1 MSVIP
6 LPEISEGTMK
16 PMIEK
21 DGNSPTA
28 PENAS
33 RRVVDEKA
41 MKRHVDITA
50 NAAKSAFTLMMHTVF
65 RNPPALAVLQ
75 ETYNLFHLR
84 PNERGA
90 WVVNMTADEA
100 LRLHYALSKLFNER
114 NIADAIAEDVAEH
127 RMFDWS
133 KNVSFLSVDTVLMYH
148 QARLRL
154 ELLDRANQLETP
166 DGKKLENFCTE
177 ILEKMVSVP
186 SAELRSCMMHATNY
200 ERQTQITVTVIIAD
214 TVYNVCCGQSFILDV
229 QKLLADPTYLLKDLM
244 LRYFIE
250 NRNAELRLA
259 FASGDRKPLPKQDA
273 AALRRNFAVY
283 ARCTLYANGMGEELK
298 KANEAG
304 SGPLEYRIHAGLYSK
319 FLTATAVSICG
330 YCGKDC
336 EYTVRCK
343 GCNLFRYCDEKCR
356 TLHAH
361 EGVIGAKE
369 EAAEMGALLVTHSDM
384 CLAAAAVTRM
394 WAQFTPG
401 MNSADYAAVLAGA
414 LEMYEKLV
422 ADKDA
427 TTVEVVEIPADV
439 ATTTTTVE
447 SVANTETTPTE

>member
-6 LPEISEGTMK
+6 LPEIAEETMK

-33 RRVVDEKA
+33 RRVMDEKA
-41 MKRHVDITA
+41 MKRHVDITV

-84 PNERGA
+84 PNDRGA

-100 LRLHYALSKLFNER
+100 LRLHYTLSKFFNER

-127 RMFDWS
+127 RIFDWS

-148 QARLRL
+148 QARMRL
-154 ELLDRANQLETP
+154 ELLDKANQLETP
-166 DGKKLENFCTE
+166 EANRLANFCAGN
-177 ILEKMVSVP
+177 LEKLISVP
-186 SAELRSCMMHATNY
+186 QTELRNCMMHATNY
-200 ERQTQITVTVIIAD
+200 ERQTQITITVVIVD
-214 TVYNVCCGQSFILDV
+214 TVYNVCCAQTFILDV
-229 QKLLADPTYLLKDLM
+229 QKLLADQTYLLKDLM

-259 FASGDRKPLPKQDA
+259 FMSGERKPLPKRDV

-298 KANEAG
+298 KADEAG
-304 SGPLEYRIHAGLYSK
+304 SGPLEYRLHAGLYSK
-319 FLTATAVSICG
+319 FLTATAASICG

-356 TLHAH
+356 ALHAT
-361 EGVIGAKE
+361 EGIIGAKE
-369 EAAEMGALLVTHSDM
+369 EAEEMDALLVTHSDM
-384 CLAAAAVTRM
+384 CLTASAVTRM

-414 LEMYEKLV
+414 LETFEKLN

-427 TTVEVVEIPADV
+427 TTVEIVEIPADV

-447 SVANTETTPTE
+447 AVAKTETTSTD